1 MFDLKKKKKKDQTWR
16 FLFFGGWR
24 WSQMISLPSL
34 AILNSFSLYFCFYL
48 LYGKGLHAKVIRF
61 LILEFT
67 IPRLPIVPS
76 DNAE

>member
-1 MFDLKKKKKKDQTWR
+1 
-16 FLFFGGWR
+16 
-24 WSQMISLPSL
+24 MISLPSL